1 MLDEMKTRMKS
12 ELGWNEALSL
22 KMIVSVAL
30 GANSLGSDD
39 FYFFCNKNY
48 NFLKNLILTGWF
60 VV

>member
-30 GANSLGSDD
+30 GANSLGFDD
-39 FYFFCNKNY
+39 FYFFVIKTIL
-48 NFLKNLILTGWF
+48 NFLKISF
-60 VV
+60 